1 MSDIVAA
8 CREIANRANP
18 DMLIILESTT
28 YPVTTEEVVL
38 PMLNQWGLHVG
49 KDLFVCFSP
58 QGIDPGNALDTR
70 RAISRKALEGSLL
83 HAPRCAD
90 CAILKRSRSFLR

>member
-1 MSDIVAA
+1 MSYIVAA

-38 PMLNQWGLHVG
+38 PMLNQCGLHVG
-49 KDLFVCFSP
+49 KDLFVCFRR
-58 QGIDPGNALDTR
+58 NALIRQTLDTR
-70 RAISRKALEGSLL
+70 RATSRKPLEGSLL
-83 HAPRCAD
+83 HAPRCAG
-90 CAILKRSRSFLR
+90 CSILKPSRASFR